1 MKLTRRGFL
10 TAAASSLIVAPELLR
25 EGLLD
30 VDRTFFLPGPNG
42 WIQPLARMV
51 VPTRDIWMWEA
62 GIAAGQFTHDPVTE
76 MLSLWRRSEPQLA
89 SRIPEKVALISIDGV
104 PQPWTVAD
112 ATLSSGTYGPPLI
125 HV

>member
-62 GIAAGQFTHDPVTE
+62 GIAAGAIHPRPGDGDAVAV
-76 MLSLWRRSEPQLA
+76 A
-89 SRIPEKVALISIDGV
+89 SQRTAIGIEDSGKGGIDF
-104 PQPWTVAD
+104 D
-112 ATLSSGTYGPPLI
+112 
-125 HV
+125 